1 MSRKKAILFYSLLE
15 ALLLLAICM
24 GFVAEVI
31 SMKIFILLLVLI
43 SVLSAVA
50 LIAIIKKTDPNS

>member
-1 MSRKKAILFYSLLE
+1 MSRKKAILLYSLLE
-15 ALLLLAICM
+15 ALLLLAICL

-43 SVLSAVA
+43 SMLSAVA

>member
-1 MSRKKAILFYSLLE
+1 MSRKKAILLYALLE

-31 SMKIFILLLVLI
+31 SMKMFILLLVLI
-43 SVLSAVA
+43 SALSSTV
-50 LIAIIKKTDPNS
+50 LIAIIKKTNPNS